1 MNTPIIIRTLASLRL
16 EEARIL
22 ADNDKPDGA
31 FYLAG
36 YSVELTLKAR
46 IAEQFGIESLFAD
59 KVSAADD
66 FTDIG
71 KVKNLVQT
79 HNLFLLLVM
88 SGLRL
93 PYFQKRQQD
102 KIFLKFDPRL
112 WTWNERLRY
121 QLPGRFSQQDVT
133 EFIDFLAAP
142 DGLLTWIKNK

>member
-1 MNTPIIIRTLASLRL
+1 MDTPVIIRALASLRL

-22 ADNDKPDGA
+22 ADNGKPDGA

-59 KVSAADD
+59 KVSAADE

-79 HNLFLLLVM
+79 HNLFLLLVI

-93 PYFQKRQQD
+93 PYFEQRRQD
-102 KIFLKFDPRL
+102 KVFLAFDPLL

-121 QLPGRFSQQDVT
+121 QSPGRTSQQNVT
-133 EFIDFLAAP
+133 DFINFLAAP